1 MQANNHQ
8 KSIMN
13 KIKLAA
19 LQFQLAKTDNLELIL
34 SHLKNIPK
42 IMDDLDLIILSEL
55 APDTSAA

>member
-1 MQANNHQ
+1 
-8 KSIMN
+8 MN

-55 APDTSAA
+55 AVGGAEQRIVIIR